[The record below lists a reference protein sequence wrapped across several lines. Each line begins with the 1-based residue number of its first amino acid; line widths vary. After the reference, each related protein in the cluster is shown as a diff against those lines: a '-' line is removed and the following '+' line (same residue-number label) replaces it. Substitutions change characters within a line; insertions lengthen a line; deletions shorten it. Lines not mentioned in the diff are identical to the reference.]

1 MDKQKVRVE
10 LLTHDKCSH
19 SLYAPTMLA
28 DDSWKKPLIEH
39 CVDPADAERV
49 LAELQAVRS
58 DLPELFTRLTD
69 GGSRVLEFLAF
80 SPVSLEKIL
89 KRPELFEWLTSP
101 DVSNPRDDGRA
112 ARDWELGQ
120 DPDCLRLRAWKSQ
133 EMLRIAFREFAGMAD
148 FAESTR
154 DITVVAEKCVTEVYQ
169 TCLDKL
175 TSSWGTPESGFGILA
190 MGKFGGFELNYSSD
204 IDLIFFYGQDGWV
217 NPRFS
222 YHEFFTRLA
231 ERTVE
236 IFCAKG
242 DPLFRIDLRLR
253 PEGSTGPLVRSFP
266 SMENYYAGYGETW
279 ERMALIKARGIA
291 GDQELLYEFNHRLQP
306 FIFPRTVSAD
316 LVEEVAD
323 LKLRIERDLVRHE
336 DLHRNVKL
344 GYGGIRE
351 IEFIVQALQLLHGAR
366 HAFLQERNTLKALRA
381 LAELELLPASAAEV
395 LRKAYIFLRAV
406 EHRLQMINEQ
416 QIHTL
421 PAAPESRRLI
431 AASLHFSDLGTFDR
445 AVAEHTGEV
454 RRVFENLLATQS
466 NTKLTNRDLQFFA
479 DKENAEKSLDRLREG
494 PSNVHIAPRTRRL
507 YTKLEPELLSWLRRC
522 ADADAALNRFVRF
535 VDAYGIRGLL
545 FETLLANPRL
555 LELLLRLFDAS
566 AVFSDTVIRRPQL
579 IEEIARDRNLNVRLR
594 KVDFAK
600 GLREPVEDL
609 DLANWMRFF
618 RRAEVIRILLRDVLG
633 FASLEELQSEMTELA
648 EASLEFA
655 LEQLKIADLTIVA
668 LGKFGG
674 SELMYGADLD
684 LVFIGQDPARAEQLV
699 SLMSRKTAEGR
710 VFPIDLRLRP
720 EGESGPLVVSAPSY
734 QQYFEGRA
742 QLWEIQALT
751 KARVVTGPEEEL
763 VAQSLND
770 CWRRHAP
777 DPELKRGIYRMYQRV
792 VQERSKSMP
801 ERNFKTGS
809 GGLMAIEFITQYLQ
823 MREGKREPGTL
834 TALATFDSI
843 LPDQDRESLAAA
855 YRFFRKIESA
865 LRRVDNTSVS
875 VLPAAEHDQ
884 QVLAHRVGFASR
896 ADFWEVYQTHRKKVA
911 ALTEQYL
918 AG

>member
-1 MDKQKVRVE
+1 M
-10 LLTHDKCSH
+10 S
-19 SLYAPTMLA
+19 A
-28 DDSWKKPLIEH
+28 DDSWKKPLIEDSLH
-39 CVDPADAERV
+39 PAEVERI
-49 LAELQAVRS
+49 LAELQAACS
-58 DLPELFTRLTD
+58 DLPELLRRLAN
-69 GGSRVLEFLAF
+69 GGSRLLEFLAF

-89 KRPELFEWLTSP
+89 KKPELLEWMTSP
-101 DVSNPRDDGRA
+101 DVLNPREGGGGV
-112 ARDWELGQ
+112 RDWEPGQ
-120 DPDCLRLRAWKSQ
+120 DPDCLGLRSWKSQ

-154 DITVVAEKCVTEVYQ
+154 DITVVAEKCVTHVYQ

-175 TSSWGTPESGFGILA
+175 SSSWGTPESGFGILA

-236 IFCAKG
+236 IFCAKR

-291 GDQELLYEFNHRLQP
+291 GDEELLYEFNHRLQP

-323 LKLRIERDLVRHE
+323 LKLRIERDLVGHE
-336 DLHRNVKL
+336 DLHRNIKL

-351 IEFIVQALQLLHGAR
+351 VEFIVQALQLLHGAR
-366 HAFLQERNTLKALRA
+366 HAFLQERNTVKALRA
-381 LAELELLPASAAEV
+381 LAELELLPASAVEV

-421 PAAPESRRLI
+421 PAAPESRWRI
-431 AASLHFSDLGTFDR
+431 AASLRFSDLGAFDQNL
-445 AVAEHTGEV
+445 AEHTGAV
-454 RRVFENLLATQS
+454 RRIFENLLTTQS
-466 NTKLTNRDLQFFA
+466 STKPTNRDLGFFA
-479 DKENAEKSLDRLREG
+479 DKENAEKSMARLREG
-494 PSNVHIAPRTRRL
+494 PSSVHIAPRTRRL
-507 YTKLEPELLSWLRRC
+507 YTKLEPELLSRLRRC
-522 ADADAALNRFVRF
+522 ADPDAALNRFVRF

-545 FETLLANPRL
+545 FETLLANPRF

-579 IEEIARDRNLNVRLR
+579 IEEITRGRNLNVRLT
-594 KVDFAK
+594 KADFAR

-609 DLANWMRFF
+609 DLPNRMRFF

-633 FASLEELQSEMTELA
+633 FASLEELQTEMTDLA

-655 LEQLKIADLTIVA
+655 LAQLSIVDLTIVA
-668 LGKFGG
+668 FGKFGG
-674 SELMYGADLD
+674 RELMYGADLD
-684 LVFIGQDPARAEQLV
+684 LVFIGRDPARAEQLV

-720 EGESGPLVVSAPSY
+720 EGESGPLVVSASSY
-734 QQYFEGRA
+734 RQYFERRA

-751 KARVVTGPEEEL
+751 KARVLTGPEQEL
-763 VAQSLND
+763 VAQSLHEL
-770 CWRRHAP
+770 WRHHPP
-777 DPELKRGIYRMYQRV
+777 DPELKRGIYRMYWRV
-792 VQERSKSMP
+792 VQERSKSAS
-801 ERNFKTGS
+801 ELNFKTGS

-823 MREGKREPGTL
+823 MREGRREPGTL
-834 TALATFDSI
+834 AALATLDSI
-843 LPDQDRESLAAA
+843 LPEQNRDSLSDA
-855 YRFFRKIESA
+855 YRFFRRIESA

-875 VLPAAEHDQ
+875 VLPSGEHDQ
-884 QVLAHRVGFASR
+884 HVLARRIGFSTFSE
-896 ADFWEVYQTHRKKVA
+896 FWEVYQTHRRNVA
-911 ALTEQYL
+911 MLSEVYL